1 MTTLKPITNAK
12 LKDLLRQL
20 ATDGQYDLLAAI
32 ATAANAQTATA
43 DAVAPAP
50 APIALPEVGEPA
62 HTPEQFLALMQDQ
75 FLPALTDQ
83 GISEFR
89 NCQFR
94 DWVEQQDVLTKGDL
108 EIEPGKNTPVFRSTL
123 SETLKKAKEANLI
136 RGTAWGSTRYEILLG
151 QNAVRRAFRAAQ
163 NVIAP
168 PQAIEED
175 DVEVDLEEEF
185 FEELPRLRADFPT
198 RPREHKTIHLY

>member
-20 ATDGQYDLLAAI
+20 VTDDRYDLVHAI
-32 ATAANAQTATA
+32 TQALNEHTATA

-50 APIALPEVGEPA
+50 APLALPEVSEPA

-75 FLPALTDQ
+75 YLPGLTSR

-94 DWVEQQDVLTKGDL
+94 DWLKQQAVLTKGDL
-108 EIEPGKNTPVFRSTL
+108 EIKPGKNTPVFQQTL
-123 SETLKKAKEANLI
+123 SRTLTQAQKAKLI
-136 RGTAWGSTRYEILLG
+136 RGMAHGSTRYEILLG
-151 QNAVRRAFRAAQ
+151 QNAVRRAFNAVQNAIAA
-163 NVIAP
+163 P
-168 PQAIEED
+168 SAIEED
-175 DVEVDLEEEF
+175 DVEVELEEES
-185 FEELPRLRADFPT
+185 FEELPRLRADFPI